1 MSTESSPA
9 SRVRASDAEREEYA
23 SIVRESVGDGRLSLA
38 EGDERL
44 AQIYAARHRDDLRPL
59 IADLPQGQDAVR
71 RGYGP
76 GSGPGGPGFGGPGF
90 GGPGFGRPGYRGFGG
105 PGYRRWGGPDGGPSD
120 APVRRGPAVARHT
133 GFVLVVAAALTGLWL
148 VSGASFFWP
157 AIPLTFL
164 VLSLARHAFGL
175 GWRRRW

>member
-1 MSTESSPA
+1 MTTESAPA
-9 SRVRASDAEREEYA
+9 PRTPEDRVRASDAEREEYA
-23 SIVRESVGDGRLSLA
+23 TIVREAVGDGRLSLP

-44 AQIYAARHRDDLRPL
+44 AQIYGARHREELRPL
-59 IADLPQGQDAVR
+59 IADLPQGQDASR

-76 GSGPGGPGFGGPGF
+76 GPGFGGRGFGGPGF
-90 GGPGFGRPGYRGFGG
+90 GPGYRGRGG

-120 APVRRGPAVARHT
+120 APVARRGPALARHS
-133 GFVLVVAAALTGLWL
+133 GFVLVVAAVLTGLWL
-148 VSGASFFWP
+148 ISGASFFWP

-164 VLSLARHAFGL
+164 VLSLARHAFGF